1 MKLNLDDLVEKLKPV
16 TPAKAVPPSAGWI
29 PAPRFREDKLRGND
43 QRGEILIFYDFI
55 NLGFF

>member
-1 MKLNLDDLVEKLKPV
+1 MKLNLDDLGEKLKRV

-29 PAPRFREDKLRGND
+29 PAPRFREDELRGND
-43 QRGEILIFYDFI
+43 QRGEILIFYDFT